1 MTAVHEEELLTRSV
15 VRIRSSRGDIVGAG
29 FLVDSDIVCTCAHVV
44 AAAAGMATTPD
55 EAPRAT
61 VSVDF
66 PLLRDAFGTV
76 SSGRAVV
83 VAWQPIR
90 DDDTGDMALLR
101 LEQRVP
107 GARPVPLVDGTRVW
121 DHTFR
126 VLGFPE
132 GARHGVWAS
141 GTLRGTQGAGWLQ
154 METSGQGQ
162 RVSAGFSG
170 SPVWDDAQS
179 GVVGMT
185 VAVQRG
191 AGSTTGYL
199 IPSASLVD
207 ESILRPRCPFRGL
220 APFTADEAGLFH
232 AREEETARLEAAVG
246 SQPLTLVVGPSGCG
260 KSSLVR
266 AGLVPRLTRR
276 GWTRSELRA
285 VPGASPARIVARALV
300 PVLQPSLT
308 ETERLRA
315 TEELVGLL
323 TRSRSDAQELA
334 DAAPVLA
341 EVAGTVVDLRSRVL
355 AQAGR
360 GGHVLFVDQLEEY
373 AAAEPAA
380 ARELLQ
386 LLIALGPVRQPQ
398 PHTDPALRIVAT
410 ARPESLDTLVSSVTA
425 DLLSASAVQFLAP
438 LSTAGLHRAVTAP
451 VEAVPG
457 LWYEAGLPERI
468 VADAADEPGR
478 MPLVEFALQR
488 LWERREGSM
497 LTHTAYDELG
507 GVAGAL
513 VGYAEDAIAGQL
525 DTDGEFLVR
534 RLFAQLTRPDD
545 SGGFARSPARLSEL
559 DPALRSLAR
568 QLAPAKLVVL
578 DRAPDGEEIA
588 DLAHEALA
596 MLWPRLNGWL
606 VDSRDFRQWQEQL
619 RHDMRRWREEGEE
632 DEALL
637 RGGVLATAS
646 DWLEHRPQDLTAP
659 ERTYIRRSTQY
670 HRRGIRRLRA
680 LVAGLTALVLLAA
693 GLAFGVWQS
702 NQRAEAQLRTQASRL
717 LASISDRH
725 SANDPALSVQLGLA
739 AWRTEPTPES
749 YAALLR
755 QYARGQQLSGS
766 HPGLWP
772 GTFTGMRSTRDGTAA
787 VVRSRQDDGA
797 PAVTLI
803 AGLAQGAPRGH
814 TLADVPDEESGGWD
828 LSPDGSSYAQS
839 DAEGGVW
846 VWNLTDPTAKPRY
859 LASDDAAGRKVNG
872 APLDFSSDGSRLLRM
887 LQFYDASGARKPHER
902 HAVVSVWDVATGRR
916 LPTAPGL
923 VPDSPRQVAFTK
935 DPGQVVFT
943 PDYSPSD
950 GRRTVI
956 RDLATG
962 SQVHAFAAR
971 PLTVLA
977 GDGELLV
984 EEGSGIREKLRVR
997 ASSPSGQ
1004 LTTDLPP
1011 TATGTTTADDL
1022 VDATGEFAVYDQY
1035 IEKGAYA
1042 EFTLVG
1048 LRTGK
1053 VYRTRAPADSS
1064 YGELSP
1070 ANVLVIPSA
1079 DNDKHVTV
1087 VLHTPDALLTTRAA
1101 PLHAAAAS
1109 LVGEGDATEQG
1120 AVSPDGKYVA
1130 FLTDQSL
1137 TVVETT
1143 SGTPRTV
1150 PWNTGYGTA
1159 PSPVWTADARWIV
1172 LGHPDG
1178 RLTAVA
1184 AHNPRTRI
1192 DTTWEDAGLPARRKG
1207 VEAVEPVRGS
1217 EVAVMTTDARVMLLD
1232 AATGR
1237 RIGPAIQVERR
1248 TEQQTSNPFT
1258 SYGQLRARPGH
1269 PDEIAVV
1276 TSAGTETGT
1285 VEIWNLRTGTLL
1297 RSLATGELHARFEM
1311 TSPTPLLFTPDGR
1324 HLMTRNADK
1333 FLHRWDVD
1341 SGKEAGRPLAAAGT
1355 QITELLG
1362 FGLRGTLITRGGS
1375 VPDEVQWWDLE
1386 SGLLLTSH
1394 PVARPLGVIVRD
1406 HHLVI
1411 AGRDWHQNL
1420 DLRPDSMADT
1430 LCSGVPRD
1438 FTPKERALLPPGS
1451 EQSAPC

>member
-1 MTAVHEEELLTRSV
+1 M
-15 VRIRSSRGDIVGAG
+15 GAG

-44 AAAAGMATTPD
+44 AAAAGLQTTPD

-61 VSVDF
+61 VSIDF
-66 PLLRDAFGTV
+66 PLMKDDSGTV

-90 DDDTGDMALLR
+90 DDDTGDVALLR
-101 LEQRVP
+101 LERRVP
-107 GARPVPLVDGTRVW
+107 GSRPVPLVDGTRVW

-132 GARHGVWAS
+132 GAWHGVWAS

-185 VAVQRG
+185 VAVQGG

-207 ESILRPRCPFRGL
+207 ESVLRPRCPFRGL

-232 AREEETARLEAAVG
+232 AREEETARLETAVG
-246 SQPLTLVVGPSGCG
+246 RQPLTLVVGPSGCG

-266 AGLVPRLTRR
+266 AGLVPRLMRR
-276 GWTRSELRA
+276 GWTGSELRA

-315 TEELVGLL
+315 TEELSGLL
-323 TRSRSDAQELA
+323 TRSRSGAQEPA
-334 DAAPVLA
+334 DEAPAPA
-341 EVAGTVVDLRSRVL
+341 EVADTLVDLRSRVL

-386 LLIALGPVRQPQ
+386 LLIALGTGPQPQ
-398 PHTDPALRIVAT
+398 PHPDPALRVVAT
-410 ARPESLDTLVSSVTA
+410 ARPESLDTLVTFVTA
-425 DLLSASAVQFLAP
+425 DSLSAGAVQFLAP
-438 LSTAGLHRAVTAP
+438 LSTAGLRLAVTAP

-468 VADAADEPGR
+468 VADAADQPGR

-513 VGYAEDAIAGQL
+513 VGYAEDTIAGQL
-525 DTDGEFLVR
+525 ETDGEFLVK

-568 QLAPAKLVVL
+568 RLAPAKLVVL

-596 MLWPRLNGWL
+596 ALWPRLNNWL
-606 VDSRDFRQWQEQL
+606 VDARDFRQWQEHL

-646 DWLEHRPQDLTAP
+646 DWLGQRPQDLTEP
-659 ERTYIRRSTQY
+659 ERTYIRRSVQY
-670 HRRGIRRLRA
+670 HRRGVRRLRA

-693 GLAFGVWQS
+693 GLAFGAWQS
-702 NQRAEAQLRTQASRL
+702 NRRAETQLRTQASRL

-725 SANDPALSVQLGLA
+725 SANDPSLSVQLGLA

-772 GTFTGMRSTRDGTAA
+772 GTFTGMRSTRDGTVT

-803 AGLAQGAPRGH
+803 EGLAQGAPRGH
-814 TLADVPDEESGGWD
+814 ALAGVPDEEPGGWG
-828 LSPDGSSYAQS
+828 LSPDGRSYAQS
-839 DAEGGVW
+839 DAEGGVR
-846 VWNLTDPTAKPRY
+846 VWDLTDPGAKPRY

-887 LQFYDASGARKPHER
+887 LRFYDASGAEKPHQR
-902 HAVVSVWDVATGRR
+902 HAALSVWDVVTGRR
-916 LPTAPGL
+916 LPTAPDL
-923 VPDSPRQVAFTK
+923 VPDGPRQVAFTE

-943 PDYSPSD
+943 PEYSPSD

-962 SQVHAFAAR
+962 RQVRAFAAR
-971 PLTVLA
+971 PLTALA
-977 GDGELLV
+977 GNGELLV
-984 EEGSGIREKLRVR
+984 EEGADIRGKLHVR
-997 ASSPSGQ
+997 AVGPSGRV
-1004 LTTDLPP
+1004 TTDLPS
-1011 TATGTTTADDL
+1011 TAMSRRTADDL

-1035 IEKGAYA
+1035 VEKGAYA
-1042 EFTLVG
+1042 EFTLIG
-1048 LRTGK
+1048 LRTGE
-1053 VYRTRAPADSS
+1053 VYRTRAPADGS
-1064 YGELSP
+1064 YDELSF
-1070 ANVLVIPSA
+1070 ANVVVIPSA
-1079 DNDKHVTV
+1079 DKDKHVTL
-1087 VLHTPDALLTTRAA
+1087 VLNTPDALLTTRAE
-1101 PLHAAAAS
+1101 PLHATAAS
-1109 LVGEGDATEQG
+1109 LVGEDDTTERG

-1130 FLTDQSL
+1130 FVKDRSL

-1143 SGTPRTV
+1143 SGAFQEV
-1150 PWNTGYGTA
+1150 PWDTGSGTN

-1184 AHNPRTRI
+1184 AHHPRTR
-1192 DTTWEDAGLPARRKG
+1192 TELTWEDARPPARRKG
-1207 VEAVEPVRGS
+1207 VEAVEPVRDG

-1248 TEQQTSNPFT
+1248 TEGQTSNPFAP
-1258 SYGQLRARPGH
+1258 YGQLRSRPDH

-1276 TSAGTETGT
+1276 TSSGTETGT

-1297 RSLATGELHARFEM
+1297 RSLATGRLQARFET
-1311 TSPTPLLFTPDGR
+1311 TSPTPLLFTSDGR
-1324 HLMTRNADK
+1324 HLTTRNADE

-1341 SGKEAGRPLAAAGT
+1341 SGKETGRPLPAAGT

-1362 FGLRGTLITRGGS
+1362 FGPRDTLITRGGS

-1394 PVARPLGVIVRD
+1394 PVAIPLGMFVRG

-1411 AGRDWHQNL
+1411 AGRSWYQDL

-1438 FTPKERALLPPGS
+1438 FTAKERALLPPGS